1 MIERIKLEDIP
12 NHPWMQNDID
22 NPDKDPIA
30 GSNESG
36 LPIPSR
42 VPPAHHQQT
51 LNSVGSSNS
60 RSELQQRYSMIL
72 DERSLKNQLVVR
84 NLYQFSTTLG
94 LDPVSSFPSKIIKY

>member
-1 MIERIKLEDIP
+1 MNVIERIKLEDIP

-94 LDPVSSFPSKIIKY
+94 LDPVSRGPPKTN

>member
-72 DERSLKNQLVVR
+72 NERSLNSRIAAVSEHALFKDFNCHFKNA
-84 NLYQFSTTLG
+84 FE
-94 LDPVSSFPSKIIKY
+94 IK